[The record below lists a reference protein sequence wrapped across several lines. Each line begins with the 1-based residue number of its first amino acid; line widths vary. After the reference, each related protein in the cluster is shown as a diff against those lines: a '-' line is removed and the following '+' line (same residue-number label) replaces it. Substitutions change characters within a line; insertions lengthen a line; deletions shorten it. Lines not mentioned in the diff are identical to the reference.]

1 MDWVSDGVI
10 AASDSL
16 YLALNGL
23 SGQSWLFDSLVA
35 LAMDNNLVK
44 AGPVAAAFFFAWTAA
59 PEPARIRARRI
70 LLVTL
75 ASLILVLVSTKTLA
89 DSIFLPRPFVQS
101 QQAYHLEGDRLV
113 ASPRL
118 AYALP
123 QEGFSGGRFDR
134 LRQGEIEENDLA
146 SFPSDHAA
154 FYFALALGILL
165 ASRAAGVFAAAW
177 TLIVICGS
185 RIVTG
190 THSPL
195 DIAAGLAIGGGMLLA
210 IQCAATRWLL
220 RPFDAAA
227 AWTVRQ
233 PGLSSGALFL
243 ILFEVANTLEN
254 LREVLRTARRIAERL
269 LGL

>member
-1 MDWVSDGVI
+1 MDWASDRVI
-10 AASDSL
+10 AASDRL

-23 SGQSWLFDSLVA
+23 SGHSWLFDSLMA

-44 AGPVAAAFFFAWTAA
+44 AGPVAAAFFFAWTAS
-59 PEPARIRARRI
+59 PEPARIRARRV

-75 ASLILVLVSTKTLA
+75 ASLLLVLVSSKALA
-89 DSIFLPRPFVQS
+89 DSIFLPRPFIQS
-101 QQAYHLEGDRLV
+101 QQAYHLDGDRLV

-118 AYALP
+118 AYAAP

-134 LRQGEIEENDLA
+134 LRLGDIEENDLS

-165 ASRAAGVFAAAW
+165 ASRAAGIFAIGW
-177 TLIVICGS
+177 TLIAICGS
-185 RIVTG
+185 RMVTG

-195 DIAAGLAIGGGMLLA
+195 DISAGLAIGGSVLLA
-210 IQCAATRWLL
+210 LQWAATRWLT
-220 RPFDAAA
+220 RPFNAVA
-227 AWTVRQ
+227 AWTVSR
-233 PGLSSGALFL
+233 PGFSSGGLFL

-254 LREVLRTARRIAERL
+254 IREVLRTAKGIAERL